1 MEKNFSE
8 QDKLY
13 SRLYSYSKKYIPYKW
28 LGKLGLDNINQQQI
42 THLLTSYGLP
52 VVLSTIALLTTYIF
66 KFYPDKI
73 PFYMLYSIFVALSS
87 WYGGLG
93 GGVLTTGIIASG
105 VVFFLS
111 SNIQYELTG
120 SLLIG
125 LLSFIVSAVTV
136 SFLIGTARR
145 TNEIK
150 KFKEQEKAYSQTFT
164 QLFGEHIKAR
174 KEIKARDEFLS
185 IVSHELKTPLT
196 SMLLKLHGMLN
207 SVYNVSLANFSV
219 RELMQVLENAE
230 KQIKWLTA
238 MINDLINVSLI
249 TTGRMNLKI
258 EDVDLVGTTNRVLQN
273 FSELLKREKYKI
285 RIEAKSPVVGRWDEV
300 RIEQAITNLVSNAI
314 KYGRGEP
321 IDIKILKTGDSA
333 RFIIQDRGIGIHP
346 NEQKVIFDLF
356 KRAEEQNGNH
366 KGLGVGLYIT
376 SQIVK
381 VHGGSIRVSSAPMK
395 GSLFTIDLPLNQS
408 VKE

>member
-1 MEKNFSE
+1 MEKNFSK

-13 SRLYSYSKKYIPYKW
+13 SRLYNYSRKYIPYKW
-28 LGKLGLDNINQQQI
+28 LVKIGLKNVNQEQLTYLFTTYGLSVILGALAFLI
-42 THLLTSYGLP
+42 TH
-52 VVLSTIALLTTYIF
+52 IF
-66 KFYPDKI
+66 KFYPDKT
-73 PFYMLYSIFVALSS
+73 PFYMLYFTLVAVSS
-87 WYGGLG
+87 WYGRLRGAI
-93 GGVLTTGIIASG
+93 LTTTIIATEA
-105 VVFFLS
+105 FFLLYD
-111 SNIQYELTG
+111 NMQYEL
-120 SLLIG
+120 SALLG
-125 LLSFIVSAVTV
+125 LISFVISALVV
-136 SFLIGTARR
+136 CFLIDFARG

-150 KFKEQEKAYSQTFT
+150 KFKEQEKLYSQTFT

-196 SMLLKLHGMLN
+196 SMLLKLHNMLN

-219 RELMQVLENAE
+219 PELMHVLENAE
-230 KQIKWLTA
+230 KQIEWLSV

-249 TTGRMNLKI
+249 TTGRMHLKVQ
-258 EDVDLVGTTNRVLQN
+258 DVDLVGITHRVLQN

-285 RIEAKSPVVGRWDEV
+285 RIEDTSPVVGRWDEV

-321 IDIKILKTGDSA
+321 IDIKILATGNIG
-333 RFIIQDRGIGIHP
+333 RFIIQDRGIGINP

-356 KRAEEQNGNH
+356 ERAEEQGGNH

-381 VHGGSIRVSSAPMK
+381 IHGGSIKLASTPLK
-395 GSLFTIDLPLNQS
+395 GSCFTIDLPLNH
-408 VKE
+408 KEKP